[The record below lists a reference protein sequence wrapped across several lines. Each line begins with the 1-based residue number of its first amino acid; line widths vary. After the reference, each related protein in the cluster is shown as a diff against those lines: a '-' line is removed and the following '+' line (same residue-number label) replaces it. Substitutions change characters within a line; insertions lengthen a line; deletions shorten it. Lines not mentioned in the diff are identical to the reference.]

1 MLSRRMESVRRRVF
15 RRGLVGG
22 CGMRVVWE
30 GGKIFEASERR
41 WDWIVVGLEEEEEE
55 EEEEK
60 MSKRALLPVMSV
72 V

>member
-1 MLSRRMESVRRRVF
+1 M
-15 RRGLVGG
+15 
-22 CGMRVVWE
+22 VVWE

-41 WDWIVVGLEEEEEE
+41 WDWIVGVGVGEEEEEEGEEEEE

>member
-1 MLSRRMESVRRRVF
+1 M
-15 RRGLVGG
+15 
-22 CGMRVVWE
+22 
-30 GGKIFEASERR
+30 RR
-41 WDWIVVGLEEEEEE
+41 WDWIVVGVVGLEEEEE

>member
-1 MLSRRMESVRRRVF
+1 M
-15 RRGLVGG
+15 
-22 CGMRVVWE
+22 VVWEE
-30 GGKIFEASERR
+30 GGKIFEASVRR
-41 WDWIVVGLEEEEEE
+41 WDWIVVFGVGEEE

>member
-1 MLSRRMESVRRRVF
+1 
-15 RRGLVGG
+15 
-22 CGMRVVWE
+22 MR
-30 GGKIFEASERR
+30 EASVRR

-55 EEEEK
+55 EEEDGEEEEEK

>member
-1 MLSRRMESVRRRVF
+1 M
-15 RRGLVGG
+15 
-22 CGMRVVWE
+22 VWE

-41 WDWIVVGLEEEEEE
+41 WDWIVVFGVGLEEEGEEE

>member
-1 MLSRRMESVRRRVF
+1 M
-15 RRGLVGG
+15 
-22 CGMRVVWE
+22 VWE
-30 GGKIFEASERR
+30 GKIFEASERR
-41 WDWIVVGLEEEEEE
+41 WDWIVAFGVGLEEEEG

>member
-1 MLSRRMESVRRRVF
+1 M
-15 RRGLVGG
+15 
-22 CGMRVVWE
+22 
-30 GGKIFEASERR
+30 RR
-41 WDWIVVGLEEEEEE
+41 WDWIVVFGVVGEEEEEEE

>member
-1 MLSRRMESVRRRVF
+1 M
-15 RRGLVGG
+15 
-22 CGMRVVWE
+22 VWEE

-41 WDWIVVGLEEEEEE
+41 WDWMVVFGVGSSEEKEEGEE

>member
-1 MLSRRMESVRRRVF
+1 M
-15 RRGLVGG
+15 
-22 CGMRVVWE
+22 

-41 WDWIVVGLEEEEEE
+41 WDWIVVGVVGLE